1 MRKKDPLITQQEL
14 DSRLVN
20 LFLLQKNKKIDGIPK
35 VSFLGGSNMVV
46 SISRKNCFPVNI
58 SIGSKWFRLGLYTS
72 EELETNPRIKLDFPQ
87 TAYVTF
93 QDLKTIYEE
102 VQKLKVEYGLLS
114 TVLVA
119 QYYDQLPKNFTLTL
133 DYIKEIFSSC
143 TMQTWK
149 QKPKTLLN
157 KLINIPKEEKPQI
170 PPKKAKF
177 IEVKEDKEVKLTEQE
192 LNQQIN
198 LEPEK
203 RSKKEIEEELE
214 DLDIQMR
221 LLSLEKQQIMLQ
233 QRINKLKRA

>member
-1 MRKKDPLITQQEL
+1 MRKKDPLVTQQEL
-14 DSRLVN
+14 DSRIVN
-20 LFLLQKNKKIDGIPK
+20 LYLLQKNKEIEGTAK

-46 SISRKNCFPVNI
+46 SISRKNYFPVFI

-72 EELETNPRIKLDFPQ
+72 EELETNPRIKLNFPP
-87 TAYVTF
+87 TTYVTF
-93 QDLKTIYEE
+93 QDLKTVYEE
-102 VQKLKVEYGLLS
+102 VQKLKVKYGLLS
-114 TVLVA
+114 TVLVS
-119 QYYDQLPKNFTLTL
+119 QYHDQLPKDFILTL

-143 TMQTWK
+143 TMKTWE
-149 QKPKTLLN
+149 QKPKPLLN
-157 KLINIPKEEKPQI
+157 KLINTPKEEKPQI

-177 IEVKEDKEVKLTEQE
+177 IELKEDKEVKLTEQE
-192 LNQQIN
+192 LNQPIN

-221 LLSLEKQQIMLQ
+221 LLKLEKEQILLQ

>member
-1 MRKKDPLITQQEL
+1 MRKKDPLVTQQEL
-14 DSRLVN
+14 DSRIVN
-20 LFLLQKNKKIDGIPK
+20 LYLLQKNKEIEGTAK

-46 SISRKNCFPVNI
+46 SISRKNYFPVFI

-72 EELETNPRIKLDFPQ
+72 EELETNPRIKLNFPP
-87 TAYVTF
+87 TTYVTF
-93 QDLKTIYEE
+93 QDLKTVYEE
-102 VQKLKVEYGLLS
+102 VQKLKVKYGLLS
-114 TVLVA
+114 TVLVS
-119 QYYDQLPKNFTLTL
+119 QYHDQLPKDFILTL

-143 TMQTWK
+143 TMKTWE
-149 QKPKTLLN
+149 QKPKPLLN
-157 KLINIPKEEKPQI
+157 KLINTPKEEKPQI
-170 PPKKAKF
+170 PPKKIKF

-192 LNQQIN
+192 LNQPIN

-221 LLSLEKQQIMLQ
+221 LLKLEKEQILLQ